1 MTTLLFPDNTVLV
14 NFALINR
21 VDVLQHIMMGRAAWC
36 ATVASECARSA
47 AEPGLEGMADFAAT
61 LGDPL
66 YPETSAEHLQVRLL
80 RDELAVPGD
89 PPTRHLGEAETLAVI
104 MSRGLEA
111 VFVTD
116 DRGARRLAAVH
127 EIRCYTTWDMLKLA
141 GRIKLIDP
149 DALWGYLQTL
159 RGLVRG
165 GPRGVHDR
173 ASFEVWLGSSAQ
185 S

>member
-21 VDVLQHIMMGRAAWC
+21 VDVLQHIMSGRAAWC

-47 AEPGLEGMADFAAT
+47 GEPGLAAMTDFAGT
-61 LGDPL
+61 LGDPF
-66 YPETSAEHLQVRLL
+66 YPETQAEHLQVRLL
-80 RDELAVPGD
+80 REELAVPGD
-89 PPTRHLGEAETLAVI
+89 GPARHLGEAETLAII
-104 MSRGLEA
+104 MSRKLEA

-141 GRIKLIDP
+141 GGRTKLIDP

-159 RGLVRG
+159 RGLERG
-165 GPRGVHDR
+165 GPDGVHDR
-173 ASFEVWLGSSAQ
+173 HSFEVWLGLTR
-185 S
+185 